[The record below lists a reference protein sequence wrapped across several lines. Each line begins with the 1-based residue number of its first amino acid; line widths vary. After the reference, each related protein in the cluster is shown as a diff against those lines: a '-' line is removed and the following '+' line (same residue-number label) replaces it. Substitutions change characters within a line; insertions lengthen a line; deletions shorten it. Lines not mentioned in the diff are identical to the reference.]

1 MSLPDDIYRRLFISI
16 LFVWISHSSL
26 AQKDS
31 TANWSFSLSSFFY
44 FVPHD
49 VNSVSLIG
57 YANYK
62 RWHLEGR
69 YNYEDRNTVS
79 LFGGYRFETGKKFQ
93 FAATPMLGFIVGNTD
108 AIAPG
113 LELEA
118 SYWKLGYYSETEYVI
133 AFIGREENFLYVWG
147 ELTMNPVS
155 TLNLGLSYQKT
166 RLYQTEFDVQ
176 FGMLAKYSFG
186 RWTPAIYYFN
196 PFTDNDFLIF
206 ALSVDF

>member
-1 MSLPDDIYRRLFISI
+1 LSLSHNIYRRLFISI
-16 LFVWISHSSL
+16 LFVWISHSSV

-31 TANWSFSLSSFFY
+31 AAVWSFSLSSFFY

-49 VNSVSLIG
+49 VNSASLIG
-57 YANYK
+57 YAKFK
-62 RWHLEGR
+62 RWHLEAR

-79 LFGGYRFETGKKFQ
+79 VFGGYRFETGKKFQ
-93 FAATPMLGFIVGNTD
+93 FAATPMLGLIVGNTD

-118 SYWKLGYYSETEYVI
+118 SYWRLVYYSETEYVI
-133 AFIGREENFLYVWG
+133 DFSARESNFLYVWG
-147 ELTMNPVS
+147 DLTINPVS
-155 TLNLGLSYQKT
+155 ELSLGLSYQRT

-176 FGMLAKYSFG
+176 LGMLAKYRFG